1 MSQSKSSPTNT
12 TSNQTAVKTTN
23 NNVSGTS
30 GITLANNSGPTSL
43 SVTANTTTN
52 TTSVDP
58 QVVAAAL
65 SSNATAFGVSANVA
79 TQAINSNQKIDQ
91 ATIDA
96 STGLAKQSLNIA
108 QSAVT
113 QEGQQN
119 QYSLDTISTL
129 ASGFATQLEGVVA
142 SEQNALE
149 QDQAA
154 SQTQLANV
162 TQSLATSFVQGSQ
175 SADTQ
180 VVDSETTTLK
190 YVLIGVV
197 AIAAVY
203 LLTKS
208 N

>member
-43 SVTANTTTN
+43 SVTTN

-58 QVVAAAL
+58 SVVAAAL
-65 SSNATAFGVSANVA
+65 SSSATAFGVSAKLA
-79 TQAINSNQKIDQ
+79 GQAINSNQEVDQ
-91 ATIDA
+91 ASIDA
-96 STGLAKQSLNIA
+96 STGLAKQSLEIA
-108 QSAVT
+108 NSAVT

-142 SEQNALE
+142 SEQNALQ